1 MPHELRSDCPIA
13 ASLDVLGDRWT
24 LVVLRDI
31 LLGHRRSFSEIGSD
45 EGIATNILTDRLD
58 RLVTACVLE
67 RHRDPEDGR
76 RKIYV
81 PTERGIALIPVLVD
95 LAVWGNAHTQATGAA
110 EQAAAI
116 RSDRDAVIEMLETRA
131 RESFFGQEE

>member
-1 MPHELRSDCPIA
+1 MSPELRSDCPIA

-31 LLGHRRSFSEIGSD
+31 LLDQRCSFTEIGSN
-45 EGIATNILTDRLD
+45 EGIATNILADRLD
-58 RLVTACVLE
+58 RLVAACVLE

-81 PTERGIALIPVLVD
+81 PTDRGIELIPVLVD
-95 LAVWGNAHTQATGAA
+95 LVVWGNAHTEAKGVADL
-110 EQAAAI
+110 AAAI
-116 RSDRDAVIEMLETRA
+116 RSDRDAVIEQLVTRA
-131 RESFFGQEE
+131 RQGVVTQDT